1 MLQAALDAARQ
12 IFSPPFRNV
21 LFKSLGL
28 TFVLLALAWAGLDR
42 LALSFVTADNYWVR
56 TIVSFATGAGL
67 VVGLA
72 FLIAPISILVAGFF
86 LDDLADIVETEID
99 PNGPRGRPLPAGQ
112 AIGMALRFALV
123 SAGVNLVAL
132 LLLLVPGV
140 NAIVFVLANAYLFG
154 REYFAFAATRYR
166 SLEDAR
172 ELTRRHATTLFLA
185 GFFIAG
191 FVAVPGLNL
200 FTPLFGVAFM
210 VRMHKMLTA
219 PRARAEAGARSA
231 R

>member
-1 MLQAALDAARQ
+1 MLQDALDAARQ

-21 LFKSLGL
+21 LLKSLGL
-28 TFVLLALAWAGLDR
+28 TFVLLALAWTGLDKT
-42 LALSFVTADNYWVR
+42 ALSFLTADNYWLRAVV
-56 TIVSFATGAGL
+56 TFATGAGL
-67 VVGLA
+67 VVGLS

-86 LDDLADIVETEID
+86 LDDLADVVEEEID
-99 PNGPRGRPLPAGQ
+99 PHGPRGRPLPAGQ
-112 AIGMALRFALV
+112 AMVMALRFALV

-154 REYFAFAATRYR
+154 REYFAFAATRYC
-166 SLEDAR
+166 SLEEAR

-185 GFFIAG
+185 GLFIAG

-210 VRMHKMLTA
+210 VRLHKRLTA
-219 PRARAEAGARSA
+219 PAARAEARAR
-231 R
+231 

>member
-1 MLQAALDAARQ
+1 MLQAALDAVRQ

-21 LFKSLGL
+21 LLKSLGL
-28 TFVLLALAWAGLDR
+28 TFVLLALAWTGLDKV
-42 LALSFVTADNYWVR
+42 ALSFLTVDNYWLR
-56 TIVSFATGAGL
+56 TLVTFATGAGL

-86 LDDLADIVETEID
+86 LDDLADIVEEELD
-99 PNGPRGRPLPAGQ
+99 PRGPRGRPLQPGQ
-112 AIGMALRFALV
+112 AMIMALRFALV
-123 SAGVNLVAL
+123 SAGVNFVAL

-140 NAIVFVLANAYLFG
+140 NAIVFVIANAYLFG
-154 REYFAFAATRYR
+154 REYFAFAATRYC
-166 SLEDAR
+166 SLEEAR

-185 GFFIAG
+185 GLFIAG

-210 VRMHKMLTA
+210 VRLHKRLTA
-219 PRARAEAGARSA
+219 PRARAEARAR
-231 R
+231 